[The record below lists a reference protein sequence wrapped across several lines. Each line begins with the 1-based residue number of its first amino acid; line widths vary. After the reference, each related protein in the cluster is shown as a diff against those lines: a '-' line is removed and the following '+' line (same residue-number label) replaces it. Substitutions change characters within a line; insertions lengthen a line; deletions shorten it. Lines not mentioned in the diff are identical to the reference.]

1 MATLDWYGC
10 ATFRL
15 TLGSTVIFLDAY
27 IDRMPAADGTG
38 LSAGDI
44 EAADWILVGHSH
56 FDHLWG
62 AERIAARTGA
72 TIVGSYETVR
82 VMADAGVPDSQLLP
96 VSGGELVRLTDE
108 VTARVYPSLHSCVWS
123 VPPFPAAGEVC
134 VGDLGVT
141 LQERTERF
149 RAFAAT
155 AGQQAP
161 SPELVAHL
169 RAGDQHTRGDGG
181 ALVYLLNTP
190 EGSLL
195 YQDTAGHYSGVLR
208 DLRPDV
214 AILAAAGRA
223 NSDGE
228 PVQGSLADFV
238 AAEAAMLLPRE
249 LILCHHDN
257 WLPGLTA
264 TMDLAPVR
272 AALDRDAPA
281 STLAELSYLDGHR
294 LFT

>member
-15 TLGSTVIFLDAY
+15 TVGGTVIFLDAY
-27 IDRMPAADGTG
+27 IDRIPGADGTG
-38 LSAGDI
+38 LTAGDV

-72 TIVGSYETVR
+72 TVVGSYETVR
-82 VMADAGVPDSQLLP
+82 VMAAEGVPEEQLMP
-96 VSGGELVRLTDE
+96 VSGGETVRLADG
-108 VTARVYPSLHSCVWS
+108 VTARVFPSLHSCVWS
-123 VPPFPAAGEVC
+123 RPPFPEPGEVC
-134 VGDLGVT
+134 LGDLGVT
-141 LQERTERF
+141 HQERLERF
-149 RAFAAT
+149 RAFVT
-155 AGQQAP
+155 AGERAP
-161 SPELVAHL
+161 DPALVAHL
-169 RAGDQHTRGDGG
+169 RAGDQHPRGDGG
-181 ALVYLLNTP
+181 ALVYLLETP

-195 YQDTAGHYSGVLR
+195 YQDTAGHHSGVLR
-208 DLRPDV
+208 DLRPDA

-223 NSDGE
+223 NLDGE

-238 AAEAAMLLPRE
+238 AAEAAMLMPRE

-257 WLPGLTA
+257 WLPGLTRVQ
-264 TMDLAPVR
+264 DIEPVR

-281 STLAELSYLDGHR
+281 TALAELSYLDGHR
-294 LFT
+294 LFA